1 MAYVYEDLEDD
12 KDKQQGDG
20 QQLGAGSGV
29 VVSETGGAKGS
40 EGPKEQTGSG
50 TYTNLQSYL
59 DANKAA
65 DMGGKVSGKLGE
77 TIEGAKKAQSESES
91 GFKSA
96 ADIGS
101 VDYNEGLVNEA
112 TSTPEG
118 VVSDAQKKSDF
129 SKMRDAQYAGPQSFN
144 TTDYYQPAYQKTKQA
159 TDEASLTDTESGR
172 STLLDQYYG
181 SGVNNY
187 NYSKGQKNLDQLLI
201 QNDPRAKEAF
211 AKQREEANKLNTGF
225 GDLESSLDAYAKQK
239 AAQTAQTRANTRGAI
254 GIDEQNQVA
263 GGALQA
269 QQDKIQSAFG
279 QSQKD
284 YERNI
289 SDLMNQLKAKDISA
303 ENAKKLGLTEGMRT
317 YGIDPTKY
325 GQQGVAPTIHTATSK
340 EDAARL
346 QALTELAGIDNTFL
360 PYDNQV
366 GTYDPATAGQFDTS
380 RFLNDVRAK
389 EASYNELLNRQALN
403 RGFSYVTN
411 PAAPTG
417 QNLNSIY
424 GINLGY
430 DPRNGTELAPF
441 TYGDTGA
448 ASMSLNDLIRE
459 RDKARASGMF
469 EALPTEMNAAS
480 NALDAVLNAIKQK
493 YNYNDILA

>member
-29 VVSETGGAKGS
+29 VVSEAAGKDTS
-40 EGPKEQTGSG
+40 GPKEQTGSG

-65 DMGGKVSGKLGE
+65 DMGGKVSEKLGQ
-77 TIEGAKKAQSESES
+77 TIEGAKQAQSESEA

-96 ADIGS
+96 ADTGS
-101 VDYNEGLVNEA
+101 VDYNEGLVNES
-112 TSTPEG
+112 TSTPES
-118 VVSDAQKKSDF
+118 VVADTQKKSDF
-129 SKMRDAQYAGPQSFN
+129 AKMRDAQYGGPESFN
-144 TTDYYQPAYQKTKQA
+144 TTDYFQPAYQKTKQA
-159 TDEASLTDTESGR
+159 TDEAKLTDTESGR

-187 NYSKGQKNLDQLLI
+187 NYTKGQKNLDQLLI
-201 QNDPRAKEAF
+201 QNDPRAKDAF
-211 AKQREEANKLNTGF
+211 AKQREEADKLNTGF
-225 GDLESSLDAYAKQK
+225 GDLESNLNAYAQQK
-239 AAQTAQTRANTRGAI
+239 AAQTAQTRANTRSAI

-263 GGALQA
+263 GGALKA
-269 QQDKIQSAFG
+269 QQDKIQNAFG
-279 QSQKD
+279 QSQQD
-284 YERNI
+284 YEKNI

-303 ENAKKLGLTEGMRT
+303 ENAKKLGLNEGMRI
-317 YGIDPTKY
+317 YGVDPSKY
-325 GQQGVAPTIHTATSK
+325 GQQGTAPTIHSATSK

-360 PYDNQV
+360 PYDDQI
-366 GTYDPATAGQFDTS
+366 GTYDPATAGAFDTS
-380 RFLNDVRAK
+380 RFLNDVGAQ
-389 EASYNELLNRQALN
+389 EAAYNELLNRQALN

-411 PAAPTG
+411 PAAPGG
-417 QNLNSIY
+417 QNLNNIY

-459 RDKARASGMF
+459 REKARASGKF
-469 EALPTEMNAAS
+469 DIFPKEMNAAS